1 LPLISADK
9 VDDLSATG
17 CKKSSSSVHLPPN
30 CNVNWDSA
38 LVRSALI
45 FIEPFNSILFYDL
58 RTGSAV
64 QKTHQVFWKL
74 AGLAQLRKLY
84 GIYQRYV

>member
-1 LPLISADK
+1 
-9 VDDLSATG
+9 
-17 CKKSSSSVHLPPN
+17 
-30 CNVNWDSA
+30 
-38 LVRSALI
+38 VRSALI